1 MDRKNPKVSVIIPV
15 YNAEKYLRQCLDS
28 IVNQTLKDVEI
39 ICVNDGSTD
48 NSLDILNQ
56 YAAKD
61 KRFKVYNKKNTG
73 PADTRNIGLKNA
85 TGEYLWFV
93 DADDECA
100 RNACETIYNKMSQ
113 NNLDV
118 FCFCAEVFDEK
129 KKEKVE
135 NNWYGAYNKQ
145 IPSNLLEKQLEFDE
159 YLPFCFR
166 VNGVLWNKSFSHR
179 FVINNKISFNSKL
192 YIEDDKLFLDNVLSN
207 RPKALFSLSKLYMY
221 RQNFSNNIVGVMRTA
236 DRKFFDIFIFFTD
249 LVSLSKKEKNL
260 KYKSEIFRQIVSE
273 MYQWGLVAHPDNK
286 KEFMRRGLAFIDYL
300 KKIFPSS
307 VFENNVTY
315 DRCVSLL
322 TGGKDYNFK
331 VKSKKLFGVI
341 IHETYKG
348 NAVKYKKLFGLKY
361 FSKKKKKD
369 KIYYK
374 ILGIPL
380 YIKKKT
386 PIKSVNKFLGLPIY
400 SQKKSEYK
408 TVKKL
413 LGIPLYTKKKTPTKL
428 IKRFLSVPF
437 YRKEQKD
444 SKKVTKFFG
453 IPVKKTII
461 TPEYKKKY
469 FLGVCY
475 RREQQKNE
483 TLNIKKEI
491 DEMANRIVAN
501 VTKNMFTTVM
511 QSINCMEGQK
521 EAFREFKGTLQ
532 NKKFVLLA
540 TGPTV
545 NYFHPIPNAVYGGCN
560 RAFQLSD
567 YKLDYLFM
575 HDWRAVKPY
584 VDGIN
589 KLDCIKFFGSHL
601 GLFYMGEKDLPLWNQ
616 FNIPEDFFIKHKDVK
631 RYYLFNPFLKTIY
644 PNLEGMP
651 LYCNGSVAHIVF
663 QFALYAGAKQIYLVG
678 CDTTMS
684 GYFDNAKQT
693 YPLAVAPT
701 INGYKN
707 LKKFAQLYYPE
718 TEIISVNPVGLKG
731 MFRDVYTE
739 AYLADHPEIDRNSVE
754 ILENLEKGDA

>member
-1 MDRKNPKVSVIIPV
+1 M
-15 YNAEKYLRQCLDS
+15 
-28 IVNQTLKDVEI
+28 
-39 ICVNDGSTD
+39 
-48 NSLDILNQ
+48 
-56 YAAKD
+56 
-61 KRFKVYNKKNTG
+61 
-73 PADTRNIGLKNA
+73 
-85 TGEYLWFV
+85 
-93 DADDECA
+93 
-100 RNACETIYNKMSQ
+100 
-113 NNLDV
+113 
-118 FCFCAEVFDEK
+118 
-129 KKEKVE
+129 
-135 NNWYGAYNKQ
+135 
-145 IPSNLLEKQLEFDE
+145 
-159 YLPFCFR
+159 
-166 VNGVLWNKSFSHR
+166 
-179 FVINNKISFNSKL
+179 
-192 YIEDDKLFLDNVLSN
+192 
-207 RPKALFSLSKLYMY
+207 
-221 RQNFSNNIVGVMRTA
+221 
-236 DRKFFDIFIFFTD
+236 
-249 LVSLSKKEKNL
+249 
-260 KYKSEIFRQIVSE
+260 
-273 MYQWGLVAHPDNK
+273 
-286 KEFMRRGLAFIDYL
+286 
-300 KKIFPSS
+300 
-307 VFENNVTY
+307 TY

-331 VKSKKLFGVI
+331 VKSKKLFGI
-341 IHETYKG
+341 AIHETYKDD
-348 NAVKYKKLFGLKY
+348 AVKYKKLFGLKY

-386 PIKSVNKFLGLPIY
+386 P
-400 SQKKSEYK
+400 
-408 TVKKL
+408 
-413 LGIPLYTKKKTPTKL
+413 TKL
-428 IKRFLSVPF
+428 IKRFLGIPF
-437 YRKEQKD
+437 YRKEHND
-444 SKKVTKFFG
+444 FKKVVKILG

-469 FLGVCY
+469 FFGVCY

-491 DEMANRIVAN
+491 DDAVNRIVAN

-575 HDWRAVKPY
+575 HDWRAIKPY

-589 KLDCIKFFGSHL
+589 KLDCVKFFGSHL

-616 FNIPEDFFIKHKDVK
+616 FNIPEDFFIKHKEVK

-644 PNLEGMP
+644 PNLDGMP

-678 CDTTMS
+678 CDTSMS

-693 YPLAVAPT
+693 FPLAVDSA
-701 INGYKN
+701 IYGYKN

-754 ILENLEKGDA
+754 ILEKLNEGE